1 MTSPVPVTAPE
12 VVTLIHINFQRSRIT
27 EGAMNTHIQYTMQ
40 KKTPVGMLEASRT
53 IDVNTFHASG
63 PEVMD
68 GRMFTILSAA
78 LNKEEMERLIEGGA
92 NSNFGTAAA

>member
-1 MTSPVPVTAPE
+1 MNPTVPATAPE
-12 VVTLIHINFQRSRIT
+12 AVTLLHVSFQRSRIA
-27 EGAMNTHIQYTMQ
+27 EGALNTHIQYTMR

-53 IDVNTFHASG
+53 IDVNAFHEAG

-68 GRMFTILSAA
+68 GRMFDVLSSA
-78 LNKEEMERLIEGGA
+78 LNREEMERLVEGGA